1 MNRRILGFY
10 YIISMLF
17 LLFILLFAAYRL
29 KITIDG
35 NREESEKALEN
46 LRISALSIYLAEGDF
61 DGEYFR
67 TTMRKSFSETD
78 RLLLL
83 AIYSSREGIYY
94 LISRDESYLSA
105 APGQSGG
112 APWRGEPEYT
122 VRPVYENRITRRFS
136 PGIRQDLL
144 IDGIFR
150 DLEKEQV
157 YPILREIFYIL
168 LVYLLIAS
176 VFLLYAAT
184 VRSPGEKR
192 LPRSQKRRPSPLT
205 PPASRLPREP
215 ATASPGFTA
224 DAAAGLFS
232 PATGLGW
239 SQHLSPRLTSELE
252 RAAGS
257 DQDLSL
263 MFISCT
269 TGTIRDLALSI
280 LEAFPLRDLA
290 FEYDSS
296 TVAVILPDKDLDH
309 SLREARD
316 FQKRLSSPSATAPAP
331 LAIGLSAR
339 NGRLVSSH
347 RLLSEAGQALKQ
359 AESSEAGGIVA
370 FRADPD
376 KYRAAIAART
386 ARPVRSARSAGRS
399 R

>member
-10 YIISMLF
+10 YIISMVF

-35 NREESEKALEN
+35 NREESENALEA

-61 DGEYFR
+61 NSEYFR
-67 TTMRKSFSETD
+67 TTMRKSFLETD

-83 AIYSSREGIYY
+83 TIYSSREGIHY
-94 LISRDESYLSA
+94 LISTDQSYLSE
-105 APGQSGG
+105 APEQS
-112 APWRGEPEYT
+112 ARSSWEGEPEYT
-122 VRPVYENRITRRFS
+122 IRPVYENRITRRFA
-136 PGIRQDLL
+136 PGTGQDLL

-150 DLEKEQV
+150 DIERGQI

-168 LVYLLIAS
+168 LVYFLIAS
-176 VFLLYAAT
+176 VFLLSAAT
-184 VRSPGEKR
+184 VKSSGQNRVSTSIKHHSP
-192 LPRSQKRRPSPLT
+192 PLT
-205 PPASRLPREP
+205 PRASRFPPAPRLPLDPAPASP
-215 ATASPGFTA
+215 ASAD

-239 SQHLSPRLTSELE
+239 SRHLSPRLTSELE

-263 MFISCT
+263 MLISCA
-269 TGTIRDLALSI
+269 TGKIKDVALSI

-296 TVAVILPDKDLDH
+296 TAAVILPDKDLDH
-309 SLREARD
+309 ALREAKD
-316 FQKRLSSPSATAPAP
+316 FQKGSRLVSAPTTIS
-331 LAIGLSAR
+331 IGLSAR
-339 NGRLVSSH
+339 NGRLVSSK

-359 AESSEAGGIVA
+359 AESSASGGIVA

-376 KYRAAIAART
+376 KYRAAIAAR
-386 ARPVRSARSAGRS
+386 SSGRS

>member
-105 APGQSGG
+105 APEQSDG

-144 IDGIFR
+144 IDGTGKYH
-150 DLEKEQV
+150 D
-157 YPILREIFYIL
+157 YNFYR
-168 LVYLLIAS
+168 V
-176 VFLLYAAT
+176 
-184 VRSPGEKR
+184 
-192 LPRSQKRRPSPLT
+192 
-205 PPASRLPREP
+205 
-215 ATASPGFTA
+215 
-224 DAAAGLFS
+224 AG
-232 PATGLGW
+232 
-239 SQHLSPRLTSELE
+239 
-252 RAAGS
+252 
-257 DQDLSL
+257 
-263 MFISCT
+263 
-269 TGTIRDLALSI
+269 
-280 LEAFPLRDLA
+280 
-290 FEYDSS
+290 
-296 TVAVILPDKDLDH
+296 
-309 SLREARD
+309 
-316 FQKRLSSPSATAPAP
+316 
-331 LAIGLSAR
+331 LAIG
-339 NGRLVSSH
+339 GKDKG
-347 RLLSEAGQALKQ
+347 EAENE
-359 AESSEAGGIVA
+359 AEPV
-370 FRADPD
+370 D
-376 KYRAAIAART
+376 
-386 ARPVRSARSAGRS
+386 VRSLMP
-399 R
+399 

>member
-1 MNRRILGFY
+1 MNRRILVFY

-35 NREESEKALEN
+35 NREEAGNALES

-61 DGEYFR
+61 ESEYFR
-67 TTMRKSFSETD
+67 QTMRRKFSDTD

-83 AIYSSREGIYY
+83 AIYSKGDGIYY
-94 LISRDESYLSA
+94 LISEDPSYLSTN
-105 APGQSGG
+105 PGQSNGT
-112 APWRGEPEYT
+112 PWRGEPDYT
-122 VRPVYENRITRRFS
+122 IRPVYENRITLPLS
-136 PGIRQDLL
+136 PGMGNDLF

-150 DLEKEQV
+150 DLNKEQL

-168 LVYLLIAS
+168 LVYFLIAG
-176 VFLLYAAT
+176 VFLLAAAT
-184 VRSPGEKR
+184 VKSPGQRRFSAGASSGSRAYRSRSAPAADSR
-192 LPRSQKRRPSPLT
+192 L
-205 PPASRLPREP
+205 PPASPLQEQP
-215 ATASPGFTA
+215 AHVLAGP
-224 DAAAGLFS
+224 DQAAGLFS

-263 MFISCT
+263 LLISRRN
-269 TGTIRDLALSI
+269 GGIRDLAFSI

-290 FEYDSS
+290 FEYDAE
-296 TVAVILPDKDLDH
+296 TIAVIIPDKDLDH
-309 SLREARD
+309 CLQEAKD
-316 FQKRLSSPSATAPAP
+316 FQSRSSRAAAPVSV
-331 LAIGLSAR
+331 GLSAR
-339 NGRLVSSH
+339 NGRLVSSS
-347 RLLSEAGQALKQ
+347 RLLSEAAQALKQ
-359 AESSEAGGIVA
+359 AESAEGGQIVA

-376 KYRAAIAART
+376 KYRASIA
-386 ARPVRSARSAGRS
+386 ARSAGRS

>member
-1 MNRRILGFY
+1 MNRRILAFY

-35 NREESEKALEN
+35 NREESEKALEA

-61 DGEYFR
+61 NSEYFR
-67 TTMRKSFSETD
+67 TTMRRSFSETE

-83 AIYSSREGIYY
+83 AVYSSREGIQY
-94 LISRDESYLSA
+94 LISRDQSYLKA
-105 APGQSGG
+105 APDQSNR
-112 APWRGEPEYT
+112 ASWQGEPEYT
-122 VRPVYENRITRRFS
+122 IRPVYENRITRRFN
-136 PGIRQDLL
+136 PGMGQDLF

-150 DLEKEQV
+150 DLEKDQV

-176 VFLLYAAT
+176 VFLLSAAT
-184 VRSPGEKR
+184 VKGSGQDQVSAAAKSRR
-192 LPRSQKRRPSPLT
+192 RRSQPLS
-205 PPASRLPREP
+205 PPAPGLPGISRVREDPAQLP
-215 ATASPGFTA
+215 AGSAA

-263 MFISCT
+263 MLISCES
-269 TGTIRDLALSI
+269 GRIKELALSV
-280 LEAFPLRDLA
+280 LEAFPLRDLV

-296 TVAVILPDKDLDH
+296 TVAVILPDKDLNH
-309 SLREARD
+309 SLQEAKD
-316 FQKRLSSPSATAPAP
+316 FQKRSASRRATAPKIFP
-331 LAIGLSAR
+331 IGLSAR
-339 NGRLVSSH
+339 NGRLVSST

-359 AESSEAGGIVA
+359 AESTGGGSIVA

-376 KYRAAIAART
+376 KYRAAIAAR
-386 ARPVRSARSAGRS
+386 SAGR
-399 R
+399 RR